1 MDNGAVYYSRYL
13 QGDES
18 AFEELVKLYQNEM
31 ILLIAQYTSD
41 YQISEDISQDVFV
54 KLYVN
59 KPRYAPSA
67 SFKTWLY
74 TIARHESLNYLR
86 RQKHNA
92 SLSVLDSQAVVED
105 WLKPILR
112 EKRKIALHRA
122 LSELEPEYRRFLYLS
137 YFEKLSACEIARI
150 EGKTTRYVSV
160 KLYNAKQSLKRM
172 IEKGDKYE
180 ILRTEFE

>member
-1 MDNGAVYYSRYL
+1 MDNGGEYYIMFL
-13 QGDES
+13 GGDVA
-18 AFEELVKLYQNEM
+18 AFDELVKRYQNEM
-31 ILLIAQYTSD
+31 ILFIALYTDD
-41 YQISEDISQDVFV
+41 YQIAEDISQDVFV

-74 TIARHESLNYLR
+74 TIAKHESLSFLR
-86 RQKHNA
+86 RNKRDV
-92 SLSVLDSQAVVED
+92 SLSVLNSKAVIDD
-105 WLKPILR
+105 WLKPLLH
-112 EKRKIALHRA
+112 EERKIALHKA
-122 LSELEPEYRRFLYLS
+122 LSELGPEYRRYLYLAC
-137 YFEKLSACEIARI
+137 FDNLSTGEIARI
-150 EGKTTRYVSV
+150 EGKTARYVTV

>member
-1 MDNGAVYYSRYL
+1 MDNGGEYYIKFL
-13 QGDES
+13 GGDVA
-18 AFEELVKLYQNEM
+18 AFDELVKRYQNEM
-31 ILLIAQYTSD
+31 IPFIALYTDD
-41 YQISEDISQDVFV
+41 YQIAEDISQDVFV

-59 KPRYAPSA
+59 KPRYAPSS

-74 TIARHESLNYLR
+74 TIAKHESLSFLR
-86 RQKHNA
+86 RNKRDV

-112 EKRKIALHRA
+112 EKRKIALHLA
-122 LSELEPEYRRFLYLS
+122 LSELEPEYRRLLYLS